1 MQETWTREQTAT
13 PAGVT
18 VVVAAAVAS
27 SKRPRRTAR
36 GEVKAPVGTT
46 AAAQANVPR
55 GLAGKES
62 KAPSVATDAAQAKS
76 LRGSH
81 GEQADAPNGA
91 AAAVQA
97 IGTGR
102 QARRGVCFVCF
113 HPFVLSHFSRPL
125 WRAEGISA
133 FLLLPAALKVCIQAG
148 REGGRTGGGLCT
160 FTLIFFHLHHSRC
173 VWAVGVTSAFLLLAA
188 ALMVCIQAGRESGRA
203 GNSFHVL
210 PPLYLSINISPG
222 VCGVCGEQG
231 VQASLYSRWQRL

>member
-27 SKRPRRTAR
+27 PKRPRRTAR

-55 GLAGKES
+55 GLAGKQS

-81 GEQADAPNGA
+81 GEQAYAPNGA

-97 IGTGR
+97 IGPGGSDGGQAKAPKSTAAVAQEDIPSEAVVASTLSRSGR
-102 QARRGVCFVCF
+102 VRKGKILAGMRSC
-113 HPFVLSHFSRPL
+113 
-125 WRAEGISA
+125 AEGVA
-133 FLLLPAALKVCIQAG
+133 VCWLC
-148 REGGRTGGGLCT
+148 GG
-160 FTLIFFHLHHSRC
+160 
-173 VWAVGVTSAFLLLAA
+173 V
-188 ALMVCIQAGRESGRA
+188 
-203 GNSFHVL
+203 
-210 PPLYLSINISPG
+210 
-222 VCGVCGEQG
+222 
-231 VQASLYSRWQRL
+231 